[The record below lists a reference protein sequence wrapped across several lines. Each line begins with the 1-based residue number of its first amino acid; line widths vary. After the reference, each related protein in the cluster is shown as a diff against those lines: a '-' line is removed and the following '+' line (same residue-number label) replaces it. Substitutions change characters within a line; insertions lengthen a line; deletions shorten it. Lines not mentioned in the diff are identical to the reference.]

1 MNEDEVFSSS
11 ETAARESLIQHFA
24 ISGLFGY
31 RTLSLDSE
39 YAATILIARNGA
51 GKTTMLGAMDAFLR
65 CQFGRLAELDFQRI
79 ECKLRNVDE
88 LLILDKKDLDNFVA
102 MLSDNS
108 EILKIAKI
116 HELAAIDVLYFVFW
130 EYPTLAYDSQELM
143 QHPVFAKVYNHS
155 AHTLDSTRKTF
166 NSILESINKFESP
179 IISLRKSILSAL
191 ADIEIVYLPTY
202 RRIELSLPEADEPR
216 YLRHRPA
223 PSIQTR
229 LGLTGR
235 GLHAA
240 NIQFGL
246 SDISARLRSLNQEI
260 MIESNQKYAEIS
272 ANIIED
278 LISGTFENQH
288 PSLADRPTLE
298 ELDIFFGR
306 LRSGS
311 REWGFY
317 GPYQMNKIPD
327 FGRIYSGNIP
337 PNSEKFLTYFLGKL
351 NSVIQKTRNTQSVVE
366 KFIAS
371 CNRYLSAADPT
382 TDRYDYSNL
391 DGKVLKLDRASLEV
405 SVWRSKPDREIP
417 LDALSSGEKQMIS
430 LFARLYLYP
439 KEKLVLIDEPELS
452 LSIDWQRKILPDILN
467 SSICKQVVAITH
479 SPFIF
484 DNELDAFAKALRIE
498 ISDNG
503 GLDGV

>member
-1 MNEDEVFSSS
+1 MNENQEFSSS
-11 ETAARESLIQHFA
+11 ETAARQSLIQNFV

-51 GKTTMLGAMDAFLR
+51 GKTTMLGALDAFLR
-65 CQFGRLAELDFQRI
+65 CQFGRLAELNFQRI
-79 ECKLRNVDE
+79 ECKLRNVDK
-88 LLILDKKDLDNFVA
+88 LLVLEKKDLDYFLA
-102 MLSDNS
+102 MVSDNF
-108 EILKIAKI
+108 EMLKLAKI
-116 HELAAIDVLYFVFW
+116 HELDANDVLYFVLW
-130 EYPTLAYDSQELM
+130 EFPTLVNDPQELV
-143 QHPVFAKVYNHS
+143 QHPVFSKIYNHTS
-155 AHTLDSTRKTF
+155 HTLDSAKKTF
-166 NSILESINKFESP
+166 NNIWASINDLNSP
-179 IISLRKSILSAL
+179 IVFLKKSILSAL

-202 RRIELSLPEADEPR
+202 RRIELSLPEVDEPR
-216 YLRHRPA
+216 RLRHRPA
-223 PSIQTR
+223 PSVQAR

-246 SDISARLRSLNQEI
+246 SDISERLRSLNQEI
-260 MIESNQKYAEIS
+260 MFESNQKYAEIS

-278 LISGTFENQH
+278 LISGSFEKQH
-288 PSLADRPTLE
+288 PSLDDRPTRE
-298 ELDIFFGR
+298 ELDIFFDR
-306 LRSGS
+306 LKSGS
-311 REWGFY
+311 HNWGFY
-317 GPYQMNKIPD
+317 GPFRQNKIPD
-327 FGRIYSGNIP
+327 FGKIYSGNIP

-351 NSVIQKTRNTQSVVE
+351 NSVIQKTRDTQRVVE

-371 CNRYLSAADPT
+371 CNRYLSAADPS
-382 TDRYDYSNL
+382 TDRDEISDL
-391 DGKVLKLDRASLEV
+391 DGKILKLDRASLEV

-467 SSICKQVVAITH
+467 SDICKQVVAITH

-484 DNELDAFAKALRIE
+484 DNELDVFAKALRIE
-498 ISDNG
+498 IADNG
-503 GLDGV
+503 GLDGA